1 MITEVMISLQKIVEK
16 VVLRKVC
23 LGEMGEGLPSL
34 GYWLRL
40 SESVLE
46 KVAVVSKCHHVK
58 KRSTSVLCE
67 HKGSRSYNTFN
78 IISYWNTEIYGK
90 HIVTTS

>member
-1 MITEVMISLQKIVEK
+1 MITEVMMSLQKIVEK

-58 KRSTSVLCE
+58 K
-67 HKGSRSYNTFN
+67 KGAPVYYVN
-78 IISYWNTEIYGK
+78 IKAAGAIIHSILL
-90 HIVTTS
+90 VTGIQKFMASI

>member
-23 LGEMGEGLPSL
+23 LGEMGEGFSSL

-58 KRSTSVLCE
+58 K
-67 HKGSRSYNTFN
+67 KGAQVYYVKIKAAGA
-78 IISYWNTEIYGK
+78 IIHSILL
-90 HIVTTS
+90 VTGMQKFMASI